1 MDRNVGLWIDHKQ
14 AYVITDRDGIVE
26 VIPSH
31 IEPPAHYSGGTQL
44 GGRQNQ
50 KADTEFRKSD
60 RFRLQLKKY
69 YQQVISALKDANS
82 ILIIG
87 PGEAKI
93 EFEKALTKY
102 KSLQNRVLKVE
113 TADKMTKNQMI
124 AYVRKFYQNQAV
136 Q

>member
-14 AYVITDRDGIVE
+14 AYVISDQDGIVE

-44 GGRQNQ
+44 GGKMNQ

-93 EFEKALTKY
+93 EFEKVLMKY
-102 KSLQNRVLKVE
+102 KSLQDRVLKVE